1 MTPHALSLVALSAL
15 VLGIYDVA
23 RKHAVRDNSAVDV
36 LLWSSAAG
44 FAAFL
49 LATLAGGGAAALAD
63 AACATSSTRLMLAGK
78 VALVGASWA
87 AVFLA
92 MRRLPISL
100 AAPVR
105 ATAPL
110 WTLLGAIALYGEAPG
125 PWRALGMVL
134 MVAGYV
140 ALASLGT
147 REGFSWRGRDMG
159 LVVLGTL
166 LGAASALYDKF
177 LLARA
182 GLPPATV
189 QLHFSAGLVLLYAA
203 VWTVRRLLFPRESR
217 TPFAWRWTIPV
228 TGALLILSDALYFR
242 AVALPGADISLVSVF
257 RRSSAVVA
265 FLAGGLLFRDLNLR
279 RKGLALLLVLL
290 GAAFAALG

>member
-1 MTPHALSLVALSAL
+1 MTPDAFWLVALSAL
-15 VLGIYDVA
+15 SLGFYNVA
-23 RKHAVRDNSAVDV
+23 CKHAVNDNSALDV

-44 FAAFL
+44 LAAFL
-49 LATLAGGGAAALAD
+49 IVAGFGGELAEAARATAGQRCL
-63 AACATSSTRLMLAGK
+63 LAGK
-78 VALVGASWA
+78 VAIVGASWA
-87 AVFLA
+87 AEFLA

-110 WTLLGAIALYGEAPG
+110 WTLLGAIVLYGEVPG
-125 PWRALGMVL
+125 PWRAFGMLL

-140 ALASLGT
+140 ALAAIGT
-147 REGFSWRGRDMG
+147 REGWSWRGREMG

-177 LLARA
+177 LLARL
-182 GLPPATV
+182 GLPPTTV
-189 QLHFSAGLVLLYAA
+189 QLHFSAGLVLLYGAA
-203 VWTVRRLLFPRESR
+203 WLARRALWPRAAR

-242 AVALPGADISLVSVF
+242 AVAQPGAAISLVSVF
-257 RRSSAVVA
+257 RRSSVVVA
-265 FLAGGLLFRDLNLR
+265 FLAGGLLYRDRNLR
-279 RKGLALLLVLL
+279 RKGLALLLVLS
-290 GAAFAALG
+290 GAILAALG